1 MTAPADA
8 GPQLVPLPFQV
19 RPKAGEG
26 GPTFIRRLAQANHLP
41 SPYLRKFLN
50 EPPGPRG
57 KPSWA
62 RLAAVTDRDPDLLR
76 TTLETKKCVEC
87 GTDIPPSNAF
97 GRRAILCSMRCK
109 SRAHRRRQTTAPC
122 RICQKPMKIQIGQR
136 HRLCSSA
143 CRRTAYLLRQQGGT
157 SSTASSADDDPAHQ
171 AGRRCIA
178 CEKPLPPGSRSHRQT
193 CSAACRQHARR
204 WSRLTSPELFLHPP
218 AETCEFCQDPLP
230 KVNSSA
236 GQRRW
241 CSYLCGQRA
250 RRGVDPGPYRIRT
263 CEHCQEPIARDD
275 SGRARRWCSR
285 SCREKTQRRRRK
297 AMAPE
302 ARPGLSTS

>member
-1 MTAPADA
+1 M
-8 GPQLVPLPFQV
+8 
-19 RPKAGEG
+19 
-26 GPTFIRRLAQANHLP
+26 FIRRLAQANHLP
-41 SPYLRKFLN
+41 PPYLRKFLN

-62 RLAAVTDRDPDLLR
+62 RLAAVTGRDCDLLR

-87 GTDIPPSNAF
+87 GTDIPPSDTF
-97 GRRAILCSMRCK
+97 GRRAILCSMRCRT
-109 SRAHRRRQTTAPC
+109 RAHRRRQTTAPC

-143 CRRTAYLLRQQGGT
+143 CRRTAYLQRQQGR
-157 SSTASSADDDPAHQ
+157 ASSMASSVDDDPSHQ
-171 AGRRCIA
+171 EDRRCIA

-204 WSRLTSPELFLHPP
+204 WSRLTSPAQFLRSP

-230 KVNSSA
+230 KATPSA

-241 CSYLCGQRA
+241 CSYLCGRRA
-250 RRGVDPGPYRIRT
+250 RRGLDPAPYRIRI
-263 CEHCQEPIARDD
+263 CEHCQDPIERDRF
-275 SGRARRWCSR
+275 GRARRWCSR
-285 SCREKTQRRRRK
+285 SCREKAQRRRRK
-297 AMAPE
+297 LAV
-302 ARPGLSTS
+302 GGN